1 MDLADKPYGSSR
13 SIVRRIATSL
23 PLKPCPRV
31 HVQIHPYADSSVN
44 TPKDNGIVASL
55 ADVAWIDEDDES
67 FTRSELQPGF
77 IFTSHQRRRF
87 CQPLTRQTSLAA
99 LTTEDPEPKSPS
111 LENNEAIQKITVLEN
126 ELAKLRA
133 QIAQIVL
140 IQEQN
145 TQIAGSG
152 LAPIP
157 AAGAPPPPPP
167 PPPPPLPPPPPS
179 QQPSALDLIKE
190 RRGRTASSQSLLDSG
205 PKQPEVPNML
215 DVLKDMTKVKL
226 RSVKKPEHG
235 AAKVTSSDP
244 MDAASLIAEALKRKF
259 AHRYRSDSQ
268 SESDFNI
275 PDKKQTKTETPL
287 FGQHLLKPGGKRNI
301 SVSRPTKP

>member
-1 MDLADKPYGSSR
+1 MFICVLLVLQADKPYGSSR

-31 HVQIHPYADSSVN
+31 HVQIHPYADGSVN

-145 TQIAGSG
+145 TQIA
-152 LAPIP
+152 
-157 AAGAPPPPPP
+157 
-167 PPPPPLPPPPPS
+167 
-179 QQPSALDLIKE
+179 
-190 RRGRTASSQSLLDSG
+190 
-205 PKQPEVPNML
+205 EVPNML

-244 MDAASLIAEALKRKF
+244 MDTASLIAEALKRKF

-287 FGQHLLKPGGKRNI
+287 
-301 SVSRPTKP
+301 VS